1 MNQNDKTIKKTE
13 LIIRVLEYAQ
23 KHKLDINDRNDV
35 KKILE
40 TFNPT
45 PMTTEEL
52 DEFMMLLQ
60 NADTF
65 MEMSALKKSKEESKL
80 PN

>member
-1 MNQNDKTIKKTE
+1 MNQKDKAIKKTE

-23 KHKLDINDRNDV
+23 KHKLDIHDRNDV
-35 KKILE
+35 KKIVE
-40 TFNPT
+40 TFDPT

-52 DEFMMLLQ
+52 NVFMKLLQ
-60 NADTF
+60 DADTF
-65 MEMSALKKSKEESKL
+65 MEMTALKKSKEEPKL